1 MKEKYLDNY
10 EEELME
16 ALESKDIQSVE
27 NVKEEIEKH
36 QTYARKTLKKDKR
49 VNIRISSKDL
59 EEIQVTAIKQGLPYQ
74 TFMSSVLHKYIT
86 GQLKEKRG

>member
-36 QTYARKTLKKDKR
+36 QTYARNTLKKDKR

>member
-10 EEELME
+10 EKELME
-16 ALESKDIQSVE
+16 ALESDNIQPAK
-27 NVKEEIEKH
+27 NVKKEIEKH
-36 QTYARKTLKKDKR
+36 QAYAKNTLKKDKR

-59 EEIQVTAIKQGLPYQ
+59 EEIQITAVKQGLPYQ
-74 TFMSSVLHKYIT
+74 TFMSSVLHKYVT